1 MLAPT
6 NRVRPWVGLFAAILL
21 TSSGSILGASWR
33 EIDEGLPSAV
43 AGASGLAIDPTNPS
57 TLYSWG
63 SSGALFKST
72 DGAAS
77 WNIVNGITGV
87 SWLVVDPKNASTI
100 YAGTSRGPVKTAN
113 GGASWTFVNI
123 PPETSLTA
131 PLVLDPQDSNTLYAA
146 VTLYAVTFSSG
157 IIKST
162 DGGAN
167 WNTVAA
173 SQALPPLRFLTV
185 DPLTPS
191 TLYAVAVSYR
201 GIFKSIDGGTSWI
214 SIKSGQGM
222 SGPEFFVALAID
234 PETPSTIYAPAN
246 VYGPDGSLQSI
257 IYKSTDAGQ
266 SWIAFRAGIPA
277 GVSVASLTIDAG
289 SPFRI
294 YVTYSNNT
302 SVFRDAAGNVSVTEC
317 GCWGIIKSTDGGET
331 WTVMNAGLLS
341 GRFTASPLVIDPA
354 SSETLYVG
362 HVDQSGTGVGG
373 VVKSTDGASSWNPAN
388 AGRTFVDIRALAPD
402 PVDADTLYS
411 AVSIDG
417 VFKSTDRGA
426 NWTRLAAFQ
435 LSRDFGFS
443 GEAYIRSFVI
453 DFLRPNTLYALAA
466 RFEGASSADRV
477 LFKSTDGGINW
488 SDTGSPRSSEYYP
501 DALVMDPIDSNKLYL
516 VSDFLEGDSHAL
528 LKSTDGGTSWSDP
541 LSSCCNPNALV
552 IDPTNPATIYGGTP
566 TGVLKS
572 TDGGATWSSTGLS
585 MGVNLLALD
594 PANPATLYA
603 ATGGSGLGDFG
614 GLFNSTDGGASWAPI
629 NEGLE
634 SLMATRSPVAAL
646 VIDPANPQVLYAGTS
661 GYGVFRS
668 TDGGAHW
675 SPFNDGLTNLDVR
688 VLALTPGNA
697 NALYAG
703 TGSGTFAIDLAAE
716 TILSPLRISWA
727 GLILSPIKKGPAP
740 AKST

>member
-6 NRVRPWVGLFAAILL
+6 NRARPWVGLFAAILL
-21 TSSGSILGASWR
+21 MSSGSILGASWR
-33 EIDEGLPSAV
+33 KIDEGLPGAV
-43 AGASGLAIDPTNPS
+43 AGANGLAIDPTNPS

-72 DGAAS
+72 DGAAR
-77 WNIVNGITGV
+77 WNIVNGITSL
-87 SWLVVDPKNASTI
+87 SWLIVDPKNASTI

-113 GGASWTFVNI
+113 GGASWIFVNI

-131 PLVLDPQDSNTLYAA
+131 PFVIDPQDSNK
-146 VTLYAVTFSSG
+146 LYAVGLNTVMYAG
-157 IIKST
+157 LILKST
-162 DGGAN
+162 DGGAS
-167 WNTVAA
+167 WNTLAG
-173 SQALPPLRFLTV
+173 SQDLPPFKFLTV
-185 DPLTPS
+185 DPVTPS
-191 TLYAVAVSYR
+191 TLYAVGVSFG
-201 GIFKSIDGGTSWI
+201 GIFKSTDGGGSWF
-214 SIKSGQGM
+214 SIKSGQGVG
-222 SGPEFFVALAID
+222 GPEFVMALAID

-246 VYGPDGSLQSI
+246 VYGPAGSLQSI

-266 SWIAFRAGIPA
+266 SWSIFGSGIPA
-277 GVSVASLTIDAG
+277 GVSLASLTIDAG

-331 WTVMNAGLLS
+331 WTVMNAGLLA
-341 GRFTASPLVIDPA
+341 GRFTASALVIDPT

-373 VVKSTDGASSWNPAN
+373 IVKSTDGAVSWNTAN
-388 AGRTFVDIRALAPD
+388 TGRTFIDIRALAPD
-402 PVDADTLYS
+402 PVNADAIYS

-417 VFKSTDRGA
+417 VFKSTDKGA
-426 NWTRLAAFQ
+426 NWTRLATFQ
-435 LSRDFGFS
+435 LSQDFGFS
-443 GEAYIRSFVI
+443 GQAYVRSFVI

-477 LFKSTDGGINW
+477 LFKSTDSGINW
-488 SDTGSPRSSEYYP
+488 SDTGSPRSNEYYP

-528 LKSTDGGTSWSDP
+528 LKSTDGGSSWSDP
-541 LSSCCNPNALV
+541 FSSCCNPNALV
-552 IDPTNPATIYGGTP
+552 IDPTNPDTIYGGTP

-572 TDGGATWSSTGLS
+572 TDGGGTWSSTGLS

-614 GLFNSTDGGASWAPI
+614 GLFNSTDGSASWAPI

-668 TDGGAHW
+668 IDGGAHW

-688 VLALTPGNA
+688 VLALTLGKA

-703 TGSGTFAIDLAAE
+703 TGSGLFAIDLAANV
-716 TILSPLRISWA
+716 ISP
-727 GLILSPIKKGPAP
+727 
-740 AKST
+740 